1 MIEYFKTKDFELKQL
16 ENFERGCWI
25 NVISPT
31 QEEIEYLCSKF
42 KINRNNI
49 LSALDPN
56 EVPRVEFIGKDIYVI
71 LKTISSDTGK
81 LNSILILLSK
91 SFILT
96 LSSSKPQFIKEII
109 NKKRKFDTTRK
120 IKCFLRL
127 FYFINKGFEEFTLN
141 TVKAVN
147 REKANIRKLTDK
159 QINNLL
165 EQEGILNDLV
175 ASYYYTNL
183 VYEKII
189 KKAKFP
195 AKEKERIEDL
205 AIEAQQG
212 FNLCR
217 ASLKTIS
224 NIRNTLVILASNK
237 LNKIITLLTVFTI
250 LISIP
255 AAVSSIYGMNILLP
269 MQDNPKAF
277 EYIITFII
285 ALWAVFIVY
294 LKRIL

>member
-1 MIEYFKTKDFELKQL
+1 MIEYFKTKNYELQQL
-16 ENFERGCWI
+16 KNFEKGCWI
-25 NVISPT
+25 NAISPSP
-31 QEEIEYLCSKF
+31 EEIDSLCNKF
-42 KINRNNI
+42 KIDKNNI
-49 LSALDPN
+49 MSALDSD
-56 EVPRVEFIGKDIYVI
+56 EIPRVEFIGKEIYII
-71 LKTISSDTGK
+71 LKTISPDTRK
-81 LNSILILLSK
+81 LNSVLILLSRN
-91 SFILT
+91 FILT
-96 LSSSKPQFIKEII
+96 LSPSRPQFVKQIISRKKEF
-109 NKKRKFDTTRK
+109 NTSKK
-120 IKCFLRL
+120 IKCILMM

-147 REKANIRKLTDK
+147 KEKANIRKLTDR

-165 EQEGILNDLV
+165 EQESILNDLV

-189 KKAKFP
+189 KNAKFP
-195 AKEKERIEDL
+195 SREKEEIRDL

-250 LISIP
+250 MISIP

-269 MQDNPKAF
+269 MQNNPKAF
-277 EYIITFII
+277 SYIIAFIV